1 MATVHLADYPVTTSW
16 TDVVATVTG
25 AASVDA
31 VYQNVGQNTIAVV
44 FAGGSAPT
52 TSTGIL
58 LGPFDSVQGNA
69 ANVWA
74 RTAEGSYGESSLSV
88 ATV

>member
-1 MATVHLADYPVTTSW
+1 MTTATLNDYPVTTSW

-31 VYQNVGQNTIAVV
+31 VFQNVGRTPVAVV
-44 FAGGSAPT
+44 FGGGSAPT
-52 TSTGIL
+52 SKTGIVL
-58 LGPFDSVQGNA
+58 APFDSVQGNA

-74 RTAEGSYGESSLSV
+74 RTIEGSGGQSSLSV